1 MLNILLCILV
11 SLVILVIALRFKKAA
26 LILLG
31 ILIVVGGGFGI
42 IVWQS
47 GKPKEPKSIWKF
59 RLPHTLSARDLMSH
73 YERDAYGANVTYGNK
88 VIALT
93 GNVSTIYKE
102 EFDKYPNQFRHVIWL
117 RIDLLIPSSSK
128 HGGGK
133 TEYNIYEGVNLEEV
147 SSSKHGGGK
156 TLEEAYDDV
165 IKQKSSSK
173 HGGGKTAIDFSSVIP
188 PLRSGSKHGGGKTR
202 RVWPDGTRESESS
215 SKHGGGKSQVD
226 YSDFIPAPRNPV
238 SSSKHGGG
246 KVERVK
252 CNFNRSEAYSL
263 RNLKVGDSVKIKGRV
278 SEYAGGLRRDNY
290 SNTREPFLYV
300 TLEDCVLV
308 KSGK

>member
-133 TEYNIYEGVNLEEV
+133 TDAPALTPDN
-147 SSSKHGGGK
+147 
-156 TLEEAYDDV
+156 
-165 IKQKSSSK
+165 KQKSSSK
-173 HGGGKTAIDFSSVIP
+173 HGGGKAQTDYSSVIP
-188 PLRSGSKHGGGKTR
+188 APRNP
-202 RVWPDGTRESESS
+202 VSS
-215 SKHGGGKSQVD
+215 SKHGGGKVD
-226 YSDFIPAPRNPV
+226 YSDFIPAPRQSSSKHGGGKAQTDYSSVIPAPRNPV

-263 RNLKVGDSVKIKGRV
+263 RNLKVGNSVKIKGRV

-290 SNTREPFLYV
+290 SDTRELFLYV